1 MNATILA
8 VLLTLAP
15 GDNPAPEA
23 YGQVAAVQATTQA
36 AFVFGDTLVVGGA
49 ADGDSVKVILK

>member
-1 MNATILA
+1 MNATIIA

-23 YGQVAAVQATTQA
+23 YGQVAAVQATPEA

-49 ADGDSVKVILK
+49 SDGDIIKIIIK

>member
-23 YGQVAAVQATTQA
+23 YGQVAAVQA
-36 AFVFGDTLVVGGA
+36 
-49 ADGDSVKVILK
+49 ADGDSIKILIK